1 MAEEAR
7 AALRASR
14 PSRPAGPGRRIS
26 IALLAL
32 LFSCAALAAP
42 PAKKNPSWSDLPPEQ
57 QQTLQPL
64 AGEWNSLDAARR
76 AKWIGIAK
84 RYPAM
89 SAAEQKRVQARMAA
103 WVKLTPDQRRNAR
116 EQYRK
121 IGKLPPGKRE
131 VVSQQWEEYQQLPEA
146 VKKNLAAES
155 KKKKTERIEPR
166 SRAKTAKAKKP
177 PVVVEPHAPSPGLST
192 IVPTSTN

>member
-1 MAEEAR
+1 VAEEALAPLNSFGPCG
-7 AALRASR
+7 AA
-14 PSRPAGPGRRIS
+14 GFGRRVS
-26 IALLAL
+26 VALLAL
-32 LFSCAALAAP
+32 FLSCAALAAP
-42 PAKKNPSWSDLPPEQ
+42 PKKNPSWSDLTPEQ

-64 AGEWNSLDAARR
+64 AAEWSSLDATRR

-84 RYPAM
+84 RYPGM
-89 SAAEQKRVQARMAA
+89 TAAEQKRVQTRMSA

-146 VKKNLAAES
+146 VKKNLAVES
-155 KKKKTERIEPR
+155 KKKADKIEPR
-166 SRAKTAKAKKP
+166 RRAKTAQAKKP
-177 PVVVEPHAPSPGLST
+177 PAAAEPHGPAPALSAT
-192 IVPTSTN
+192 IPISAN